1 MPSIASVTD
10 RLNRIGGNFAGMTRG
25 RGRASFRGHGSRVEA
40 DLSFDDTPVGTAAR
54 LVTEFILR
62 QRATRIESAIHDSPG
77 GGQMRFSMDVAD
89 AARFARAF
97 GYAGTE
103 GLGQAPSRRKAGG
116 VPLPTLLSH
125 ALIAFERDY
134 GDAGLDSPSLPVWS
148 NVLRVFGTEAITDRE
163 LSQRA
168 ILSKRVVRVVLRG
181 FTNLGWL
188 ESDTGRNRA
197 FHLTDRGMTL
207 EGVARRR
214 LAKVEGQWRKRHG
227 PAAIESL
234 RDDLAVIASK
244 LELEW
249 PWHLTGYGPADP
261 SLTGGS
267 YLPAKPGPPRVLG
280 RGTEWPVVP
289 RDASRPVTE
298 LPLPALLSKVL
309 AAFTVDY
316 EEEHLGPLGAASVFL
331 AQIPDDAITLARA
344 SAICDVG
351 GTGKSAPERHLCVVV
366 EPGRPRDG
374 SRKVYLTPKARR
386 IRESYPALVMDIEAR
401 WRERF
406 GAGVLDG
413 LHRTLTTLDAET
425 PPGTPDFPDTRAWL
439 HPASLKARGAMGR
452 VTADGQPVHLA
463 WHSGQ
468 SR

>member
-1 MPSIASVTD
+1 MPSIAAVAD
-10 RLNRIGGNFAGMTRG
+10 RLNRIGRNFAGITQRPD
-25 RGRASFRGHGSRVEA
+25 RPSFRSHESRVEA
-40 DLSFDDTPVGTAAR
+40 DLSFDDGSVGRAAQ
-54 LVTEFILR
+54 LVTAFILR
-62 QRATRIESAIHDSPG
+62 RRAIRIEPAVHDSPG
-77 GGQMRFSMDVAD
+77 GGRMHFSMDAED
-89 AARFARAF
+89 ATRFARAL

-103 GLGQAPSRRKAGG
+103 GLWPAPSPRKAGG

-134 GDAGLDSPSLPVWS
+134 GEPGSDAPTLPVWS
-148 NVLRVFGTEAITDRE
+148 NVLRVFGTETLTDQE
-163 LSQRA
+163 LGQRA
-168 ILSKRVVRVVLRG
+168 ILSKRVVRVVLRD
-181 FTNLGWL
+181 FRNLGWL
-188 ESDTGRNRA
+188 ESHAARNRA
-197 FHLTDRGMTL
+197 FRLTDRGMAL

-214 LAKVEGQWRKRHG
+214 LAEVEGQWRNRHG
-227 PAAIESL
+227 SAVIESL
-234 RDDLAVIASK
+234 RNGLAAVAAS

-249 PWHLTGYGPADP
+249 PWFLTGYGPADP

-267 YLPAKPGPPRVLG
+267 YLPTEPGPPRVPG
-280 RGTEWPVVP
+280 RGEEWPVVP
-289 RDASRPVTE
+289 RVASVPANE
-298 LPLPALLSKVL
+298 LPLSALLSKVL
-309 AAFTVDY
+309 AAFTMEY

-331 AQIPDDAITLARA
+331 ANVPDDAISLARA
-344 SAICDVG
+344 RAICDVV

-366 EPGRPRDG
+366 EPGRPRNG
-374 SRKVYLTPKARR
+374 SRMVYLTPKARR
-386 IRESYPALVMDIEAR
+386 IRESYLSLVMDIEAR

-413 LHRTLTTLDAET
+413 LRRTLTTLDAET

-452 VTADGQPVHLA
+452 VTADGQAVHLA